1 MSRSVPCR
9 LLTVPGGR
17 WVYPGVYRVVYR
29 GVHYPGTYQGVHYP
43 GTILRNT
50 PEESDAEGYPLV

>member
-1 MSRSVPCR
+1 M
-9 LLTVPGGR
+9 
-17 WVYPGVYRVVYR
+17 YPGVYRVVYR